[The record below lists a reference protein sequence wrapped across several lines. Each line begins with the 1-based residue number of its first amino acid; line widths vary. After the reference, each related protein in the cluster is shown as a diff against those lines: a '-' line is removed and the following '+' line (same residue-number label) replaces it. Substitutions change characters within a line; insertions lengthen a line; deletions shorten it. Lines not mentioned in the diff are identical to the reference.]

1 MSDHPVRRLS
11 PFVALFLVAACA
23 AKVPKPIPIPG
34 ILTAHAAVNPD
45 ITGRPSPVAVKV
57 YQLRSAGSFESS
69 DFFSLYNQAATV
81 LGADLVS
88 STDINVRPGESKKFD
103 EEIDPKTRFV
113 GVVAGF
119 RNVENASWRAV
130 APVPADK
137 LPEQRLEVSVKDLT
151 VGASFV
157 KSR

>member
-1 MSDHPVRRLS
+1 MSDHVVRRLS
-11 PFVALFLVAACA
+11 RLAVLLFVAGCA

-34 ILTAHAAVNPD
+34 VLTAHAAVNPD

-88 STDINVRPGESKKFD
+88 STDITVRPGESKKFD

-119 RNVENASWRAV
+119 RDIENASWRAV
-130 APVPADK
+130 VPVPADK
-137 LPEQRLEVSVKDLT
+137 LADQRLEVSVKDLT
-151 VGASFV
+151 AGAAFV
-157 KSR
+157 KPR

>member
-1 MSDHPVRRLS
+1 MSDHVVRRLS
-11 PFVALFLVAACA
+11 SLAVVLLVAGCA
-23 AKVPKPIPIPG
+23 ATVPKPIPITG
-34 ILTAHAAVNPD
+34 IVIAHAAVNPD

-69 DFFSLYNQAATV
+69 DFFSLYNQGATV

-88 STDINVRPGESKKFD
+88 STDITVRPGESKKFD

-137 LPEQRLEVSVKDLT
+137 LAEQRLEVSVKDLA